1 MILLDI
7 EERGSLMA
15 QILLGKAVADARSE
29 DLIRRVDVLKKK
41 GIQPKLVIVR
51 VGEKPEDL
59 SYERGALNRAK
70 RIGVETEVRVFQ
82 ENASTDEVLGA
93 IAAINEDPKIHG
105 CLIFRPLPKTINERI
120 ICESLAPEKD
130 VDGIGSASMAH
141 VFMNQGSG
149 FAPCTAEA
157 VLAML
162 KHYNIPISGSRVT
175 VIGRSL
181 VIGKPVSMMLLNEN
195 ATVTICHTRTRDLAS
210 VARESDIIVA
220 CAGKALMVDKSF
232 VHERQTVIDVGINV
246 NDEGKLVGDVDFDS
260 VEPIVANITPTPR
273 GVGSVTTTML
283 MQHVVEAAEKI

>member
-1 MILLDI
+1 
-7 EERGSLMA
+7 MA
-15 QILLGKAVADARSE
+15 QILLGKTVADACSE
-29 DLIRRVDVLKKK
+29 DLIRRVKALKEK
-41 GIQPKLVIVR
+41 GIQPKLMIVR

-59 SYERGALNRAK
+59 SYERGALNRAQ
-70 RIGVETEVRVFQ
+70 RIGVETEVQVFPDT
-82 ENASTDEVLGA
+82 ASTDEVLDA
-93 IAAINEDPKIHG
+93 ITIINEDPTIHG
-105 CLIFRPLPKTINERI
+105 CLIFRPLPKSIDERI
-120 ICESLAPEKD
+120 ICEALLPEKD
-130 VDGIGSASMAH
+130 VDGIGSSSMAR

-162 KHYNIPISGSRVT
+162 KHYKIPISGSRVT

-195 ATVTICHTRTRDLAS
+195 ATVTVCHTRTRDLAS
-210 VARESDIIVA
+210 VAREADIIVA
-220 CAGKALMVDKSF
+220 CAGKAGMINMDF
-232 VHERQTVIDVGINV
+232 VCEGQTVIDVGINV
-246 NDEGKLVGDVDFDS
+246 NEEGKLVGDVDFDS

>member
-105 CLIFRPLPKTINERI
+105 CLIFRPLPKTIDERI

-195 ATVTICHTRTRDLAS
+195 ATVTICHTRTRNLAF
-210 VARESDIIVA
+210 VTRESDIIVA
-220 CAGKALMVDKSF
+220 CAGKALMVDEGF
-232 VHERQTVIDVGINV
+232 VREGQTVIDVGINV